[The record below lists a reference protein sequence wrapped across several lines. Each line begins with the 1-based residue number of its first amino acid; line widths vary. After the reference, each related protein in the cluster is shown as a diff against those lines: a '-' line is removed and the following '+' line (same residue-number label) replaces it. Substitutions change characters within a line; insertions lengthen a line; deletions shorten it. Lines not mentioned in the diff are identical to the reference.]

1 MTMDKMLS
9 VPGQSFLVKID
20 EPYSRGEKGDMF
32 RMICQLA
39 YAVPNFFAAEVPVQR
54 FNQKENDDVRERF
67 NLTLKDFPAF
77 YLFTDGSTDGVRY
90 TDAAQ
95 AANMIK
101 WLRSRGILMPSIDT
115 IDELD
120 EVVNDFLSEP
130 SARHIEKAKELERK
144 YTNDAKAP
152 MYVKIMEKCLA
163 QGASYAADEIAR
175 VMKILQGKVHPQKRA
190 ELSDKL
196 KVLKVFAKMEAC
208 DVFQCPEGYHKKF
221 GAAGI
226 IGSDAQTCC
235 KPPCI
240 DTEGDEHDAQGH
252 HCDYYDE
259 RTAPECGDWDT
270 GAFRASRM
278 CCACGGG
285 HVKIPEADA

>member
-1 MTMDKMLS
+1 M
-9 VPGQSFLVKID
+9 
-20 EPYSRGEKGDMF
+20 SRAVAIEMKADAF
-32 RMICQLA
+32 RTVCQLA

-54 FNQKENDDVRERF
+54 FNQKENDDVREKL
-67 NLTLKDFPAF
+67 NLTLDDFPAF
-77 YLFTDGSTDGVRY
+77 FLFMDGAGEGIRY
-90 TDAAQ
+90 ADAAQ

-101 WLRSRGILMPSIDT
+101 WLRSRGISMPSIDT

-120 EVVNDFLSEP
+120 EVVLDFLNEP
-130 SARHIEKAKELERK
+130 STRHVDRARELEQK
-144 YTNDAKAP
+144 YRNDAKAP
-152 MYVKIMEKCLA
+152 MYTKIMEKSLA
-163 QGASYAADEIAR
+163 QGTSYAADEVAR
-175 VMKILQGKVHPQKRA
+175 VMKILEGKVHPQKRA

-208 DVFQCPEGYHKKF
+208 DVFQCPAGYQKKF
-221 GAAGI
+221 DAAGI
-226 IGSDAQTCC
+226 IGSDEATCC
-235 KPPCI
+235 KPPCVN
-240 DTEGDEHDAQGH
+240 TEGDEHDAQGH

-285 HVKIPEADA
+285 HVRMPEAET